1 MHSKTAL
8 IFDQKAD
15 WYAHELGGLC
25 QDYQFVAASTHEEAV
40 SRAANADI
48 LVGLAPYIKPDLI
61 AAMPNLEWVQ
71 ALTTG
76 VDNLLAMDTLPKDVV
91 ITNCNGFH
99 GPQMSELTLLL
110 MLSLGRNFPT
120 MLENQKS
127 ASWQRWPQPL
137 LAGKTACLVGLGA
150 IAETLAKRC
159 LAMEMRVTGVSNGRT
174 ELEGFDRIYKRS
186 DIESAAGDADFLI
199 VIVPY
204 SDETHNIIN
213 ARILSLMKQSAFL
226 INISRGGCVDEEALV
241 DALDAGRIAGAGM
254 DVFATEPL
262 PADSPLWQHP
272 KIIVTPHIGGMA
284 DIYHQQALP
293 LVAENLNKF
302 ALFGADGLTGKFDR

>member
-1 MHSKTAL
+1 MNAKTAL

-15 WYAHELGGLC
+15 WYARELGRLC
-25 QDYQFVAASTHEEAV
+25 QGYQFVAASSHEEAV
-40 SRAANADI
+40 AFAANANI

-61 AAMPNLEWVQ
+61 SAMPKLEWVQ

-76 VDNLLAMDTLPKDVV
+76 VDNLLAMGALPKDVV

-110 MLSLGRNFPT
+110 MLSLGRNFLT

-127 ASWQRWPQPL
+127 GSWQRWPQPL

-150 IAETLAKRC
+150 ISETLAKRC
-159 LAMEMRVTGVSNGRT
+159 LAMDMRVTGVSNGRT
-174 ELEGFDRIYKRS
+174 ELEGFDRVFKRS
-186 DIESAAGDADFLI
+186 EIESAASDADFLI

-204 SDETHNIIN
+204 SEETHHIIN
-213 ARILSLMKQSAFL
+213 AKTLGVMKPSAFL
-226 INISRGGCVDEEALV
+226 INISRGGCVDENALV
-241 DALDAGRIAGAGM
+241 DALDAGSIAGAGM
-254 DVFATEPL
+254 DVFAREPL
-262 PADSPLWQHP
+262 PSDSPLWHHP

-284 DIYHQQALP
+284 DIYHEQALP
-293 LVAENLNKF
+293 LVADNLNKY
-302 ALFGADGLTGKFDR
+302 AQFGAEGLTGIFDR